1 MRVQNLHSVFMSGQ
15 PLGVECAC
23 GRRQLLSHKQLGGCD
38 GNMKELRRLKE
49 QLKCLG
55 CGQRPKELRVRRPV
69 VAPNTGRLAINCV
82 AHFRWRQAVATT
94 EGAGLSGVC
103 SPMVSNLCK
112 SVYTCRAHGRS
123 ICPYEEV
130 GHTNP
135 RNVGHKRPF
144 RSLMVCR
151 PGVTFV
157 GNAVLAVGHQSVVT
171 ERAMDLVKHLA
182 FG

>member
-1 MRVQNLHSVFMSGQ
+1 M
-15 PLGVECAC
+15 A
-23 GRRQLLSHKQLGGCD
+23 
-38 GNMKELRRLKE
+38 
-49 QLKCLG
+49 
-55 CGQRPKELRVRRPV
+55 
-69 VAPNTGRLAINCV
+69 
-82 AHFRWRQAVATT
+82 
-94 EGAGLSGVC
+94 
-103 SPMVSNLCK
+103 SNLCK

-157 GNAVLAVGHQSVVT
+157 DNAVLAVGHQSVVT